1 MCARSICKSA
11 VHVPVCHFHEVC
23 LEYCLLKNFSVTKA
37 KVQFFSFFWLILR
50 LQVYQNK
57 FLGRAKFPQPETS
70 AELFDIQMEI
80 SDQWCHQAS
89 KLGSVVFN
97 TFINGID
104 SGVECSL
111 RKFVDYTKLSGV
123 VDSPEGQDAIQ
134 RELNKI
140 EKKSHGNLMGVN
152 KAKYKVLCLS
162 WDNVW

>member
-1 MCARSICKSA
+1 MSASHSA
-11 VHVPVCHFHEVC
+11 VKIHIENILNFDIPC
-23 LEYCLLKNFSVTKA
+23 LNRCCA
-37 KVQFFSFFWLILR
+37 KFC
-50 LQVYQNK
+50 K
-57 FLGRAKFPQPETS
+57 TGRAKFLQPETS